1 MGIFKKSVVLAAM
14 LLLAACGESK
24 ITKIDGASDQS
35 LQHTFRQVVGDI
47 HDPSQILQWDLDLKM
62 LKHRYPDGQ
71 YLKVLHGKTIE
82 GMKPLIVEAHTFYLK
97 EHRVRMLRI
106 EQEQLD
112 AEQAKLDE
120 WNTQPD
126 SNIKP
131 VRMGQ
136 LEARVKMYTKSRD
149 ELAALS
155 DEQFVKIY
163 GDGASFSDYVRPGAN
178 Y

>member
-1 MGIFKKSVVLAAM
+1 MGIFKKSVVLAAV
-14 LLLAACGESK
+14 LLLAACGEPK
-24 ITKIDGASDQS
+24 ITKLDGTSDQT

-71 YLKVLHGKTIE
+71 YLKVLDGKTIE

-97 EHRVRMLRI
+97 EHRALMLRL

-120 WNTQPD
+120 WNAQPD
-126 SNIKP
+126 SNLKP
-131 VRMGQ
+131 LRIGHF
-136 LEARVKMYTKSRD
+136 EARVKMYTKSRD
-149 ELAALS
+149 EIAALT
-155 DEQFVKIY
+155 DEQFVTKY
-163 GDGASFSDYVRPGAN
+163 GDGASFSDYVRPGGT